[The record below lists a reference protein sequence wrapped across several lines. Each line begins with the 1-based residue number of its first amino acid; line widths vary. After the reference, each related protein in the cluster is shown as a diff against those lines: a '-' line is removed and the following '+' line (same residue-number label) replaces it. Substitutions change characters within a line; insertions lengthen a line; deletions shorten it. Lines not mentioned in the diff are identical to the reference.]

1 MKRLTITTIA
11 ALTLATS
18 ASAGVCTWIERVD
31 IPGSVK
37 GSAMISGGI
46 AFATTLNPAVAVVNG
61 VATGAI
67 VGGTLY
73 GVDYTC
79 YIFDKHDV
87 ADKTA
92 EIADKYYDKAED
104 YAIKGYDIA
113 SNYAQESYDSI
124 YNWWTG
130 EEKTNV

>member
-1 MKRLTITTIA
+1 MKRLTIATIA
-11 ALTLATS
+11 ALTFATS

-46 AFATTLNPAVAVVNG
+46 ALATTLNPAVAVVNG

-73 GVDYTC
+73 SVDYTC

-87 ADKTA
+87 ANKTA
-92 EIADKYYDKAED
+92 AIADNYYDKASEM
-104 YAIKGYDIA
+104 A
-113 SNYAQESYDSI
+113 SSAYGKVANYFTEES
-124 YNWWTG
+124 
-130 EEKTNV
+130 